1 MMKIFTTLFSLLFAM
16 SISAQNTVGLL
27 SYQPWKSLDGYN
39 LIYPHNQANVY
50 LLNNCGEIVH
60 RWDDEPNF
68 RPGNTAYITE
78 EGNLIKTKRPSDI
91 SAFNIWAGGGGQ
103 ILEMRDWD
111 NNLMWDF
118 DISSDSQQPHHDI
131 EVLPNG
137 NVLMIVWELIS
148 FDEALAFGRDTSL
161 MANNE
166 MWPDK
171 IIEYSPDMD
180 AIVWEWRAWDHLI
193 QDKDPNLPNFGVIA
207 DNPGRININYDD
219 NDGSPDWMHVNAI
232 DFDPMNN
239 HIIISVPNFHELW
252 IIDHST
258 STEEAAG
265 TVGGFGGKGGDLL
278 YRWGNPAAYDQG
290 TSDDQELFYQHDVHY
305 IIDYVDP
312 FHPLFGKIGLFN
324 NRIGADFSA
333 ASVISP
339 AFDMYLNEFGLEN
352 GRYLPEST
360 DFNLTHPD
368 PQAIYSTGL
377 SSFQVLNNDNFLI
390 SSGRFGYTIEL
401 TPDDE
406 IVWEYKTPTN
416 GQALASQGDS
426 LSINNN
432 LTFRVK
438 RLPIDYVAFD
448 GKDLTPQGYL
458 EMNPNLTF
466 CPDILPTNNPQKY
479 NLKVFPN
486 PASDYLVIEWEAVGM
501 MDFYLFDIYGR
512 KLQTIHAIGGRKHL
526 DVSKLNPGMYFINSG
541 ETESVSFIITE

>member
-1 MMKIFTTLFSLLFAM
+1 MIRISLSLFSLFFAFAL
-16 SISAQNTVGLL
+16 SAQNTVGLL
-27 SYQPWKSLDGYN
+27 SYQPWESYDGYN

-50 LLNNCGEIVH
+50 LLDNCGEIVH

-118 DISSDSQQPHHDI
+118 DISSETQQPHHDI

-148 FDEALAFGRDTSL
+148 FDEAVALGRDSSL
-161 MANNE
+161 LDGNE

-171 IIEYSPDMD
+171 VIEYSPDMD

-193 QDKDPNLPNFGVIA
+193 QDVDPNLPNFGVVA

-219 NDGSPDWMHVNAI
+219 NSGSPDWMHVNAI

-239 HIIISVPNFHELW
+239 HIMISVPTFHELW

-265 TVGGFGGKGGDLL
+265 TTGGFGGKGGDLL
-278 YRWGNPAAYDQG
+278 YRWGNPATYDQG
-290 TSDDQELFYQHDVHY
+290 TSDDQKLFYQHDVHY
-305 IIDYVDP
+305 IIDYLDP
-312 FHPLFGKIGLFN
+312 WHPQFGKIGLFN

-333 ASVISP
+333 ASVITP

-352 GRYLPEST
+352 GRYLPEAT
-360 DFNLTHPD
+360 DFNITHPN

-401 TPDDE
+401 TPDDK

-416 GQALASQGDS
+416 GPAIASQGDT

-432 LTFRVK
+432 LTFRIK

-448 GKDLTPQGYL
+448 NRDLTPQGYL
-458 EMNPNLTF
+458 EMDPNLQF
-466 CPDILPTNNPQKY
+466 CPAILPTSNPQKY

-486 PASDYLVIEWEAVGM
+486 PASDYLAIEWEAVGM
-501 MDFYLFDIYGR
+501 MDFYIYDIYGR
-512 KLQTIHAIGGRKHL
+512 KMQTIHATGGRKHV
-526 DVSKLNPGMYFINSG
+526 DISKLNPGMYFINSG